1 MLRTAILFSALGL
14 ASLASACAPA
24 LALQTPVEA
33 AGVRGVVERFCAARA
48 SGDPEQLLPLLT
60 RQLEVEVR
68 TAVAFSDAAA
78 AAYPDEKPPLGDG
91 LPLAS
96 VVDGVGCA
104 PGRVW
109 SEGPDRRYAE
119 VRYEGFSDRLDL
131 APDNRI
137 RNVVFGNGG
146 DLRRALAE

>member
-1 MLRTAILFSALGL
+1 MKRAVVLLGVLGL
-14 ASLASACAPA
+14 SACAPA

-33 AGVRGVVERFCAARA
+33 AGVRNVVERFCAARA
-48 SGDPEQLLPLLT
+48 SGDPERLRPLLT
-60 RQLEVEVR
+60 AELSAEVDA
-68 TAVAFSDAAA
+68 AVARSAAFERA
-78 AAYPDEKPPLGDG
+78 RPGEKSPLGDG

-131 APDNRI
+131 TPDGRI
-137 RNVVFGNGG
+137 RNVVFGGGG
-146 DLRRALAE
+146 DLRRALTE